1 MKGND
6 MPADKE
12 KKETKRIK
20 EKIMLK
26 TTLVWDKLTSKEKKE
41 VFDFAED
48 YKNFLNG
55 AKTERE
61 AVIEIRK
68 CAEKVGFKEA
78 RSSSAKGK
86 IYKEHRHKAIGLA
99 VVGKRPL
106 VKGLKIVV
114 SHIDSPRL
122 DLKQNPLYEEVSLAF
137 LKTHYY
143 GGIKKYQ
150 WVCRPLAL
158 HGKIIKNN
166 GKELD
171 IRIGEDEN
179 DPVFTILDLLPHL
192 ARKTQYEKKLGDA
205 IIGEKLNVLVGSIPF
220 PDKEAQERIKLQIL
234 DYLYKTFGLVEEDFV
249 SAEIEMVPAGKAR
262 DIGWD
267 QSLIGAYGQDDRIC
281 AYSSLR
287 AIGEISSPQETAL
300 ALFLDKEEIG
310 SEGNTSARSR
320 FLEDIVADIF
330 KQTGTPLDEHSL
342 RLALMNSYAISADV
356 NGALDP
362 DYQEVHEKRNAAKL
376 GYGVCL
382 TKFTGSG
389 GKYASSDANAEY
401 VGMIRR
407 LFNQN
412 NIVWQTGEIGK
423 VDEGGGGTVAKF
435 LASCGMEIIDC
446 GTPLLSMH
454 SPFEI
459 SSKTDAY
466 MTYKAYKVF
475 LSKGL

>member
-1 MKGND
+1 
-6 MPADKE
+6 MPGDKE

-26 TTLVWDKLTSKEKKE
+26 PTMVWDKLTSKEKKE
-41 VFDFAED
+41 AFNFAED
-48 YKNFLNG
+48 YKNFLNVV
-55 AKTERE
+55 KTERE
-61 AVIEIRK
+61 AVIEIEKYARK
-68 CAEKVGFKEA
+68 TAFKGIN
-78 RSSSAKGK
+78 SSSARNK
-86 IYKEHRHKAIGLA
+86 IYKVHRKKAIGLA
-99 VVGKRPL
+99 VIGKKPL
-106 VKGLKIVV
+106 VEGLRIIV

-122 DLKQNPLYEEVSLAF
+122 DLKQNPLYEEVALAF

-150 WVCRPLAL
+150 WVSRPLAL
-158 HGKIIKNN
+158 HGKIIKND

-171 IRIGEDEN
+171 IRIGEDDN

-192 ARKTQYEKKLGDA
+192 ARKIQYEKKLGDA

-220 PDKEAQERIKLQIL
+220 PDKDAQERIKLQIL
-234 DYLYKTFGLVEEDFV
+234 DYLNKTFGLVEEDFI
-249 SAEIEMVPAGKAR
+249 SAEIELVPAEKAR

-267 QSLIGAYGQDDRIC
+267 RSLIGAYGQDDRIC

-287 AIGEISSPQETAL
+287 AIGEMDKPQKTAIT
-300 ALFLDKEEIG
+300 LFLDKEEIG
-310 SEGNTSARSR
+310 SEGNTSARSG
-320 FLEDIVADIF
+320 FLEDMVADIF
-330 KQTGTPLDEHSL
+330 KQTGTPLEEHSL
-342 RLALMNSYAISADV
+342 KQALINSHAISADV

-376 GYGVCL
+376 GYGVCV

-435 LASCGMEIIDC
+435 LASYGMEIIDC
-446 GTPLLSMH
+446 GTSLLGMH
-454 SPFEI
+454 SPFEV
-459 SSKTDAY
+459 SSKADAY

-475 LSKGL
+475 LSKDLS